1 MNLFVREKIILLVYL
16 LFIWRPFCMV
26 DFGRGYCRE
35 HLCQGEDYSIL
46 STGGHFVR

>member
-1 MNLFVREKIILLVYL
+1 MNLFVREKIILLVFL

-26 DFGRGYCRE
+26 DFGRGYFRE

-46 STGGHFVR
+46 STGGHFVW